1 MIRFVIADDLSG
13 AADSAVHFRGAGRV
27 RLNLLQSSPWTA
39 GGAGLVQVCDSETRN
54 LAPGVA
60 GATIRSIA
68 AGLADLTGPRPP
80 LFKKVDSTLRGN
92 AGVELL
98 AVADELGYAA
108 VVLAP
113 ALPSQGRTVE
123 GGRLLVHGTPVS
135 STAAGADPLRPVTKD
150 LVPDILGF
158 PVQSI
163 PLPQVRRRGGFL
175 AEPTERLVVVDSR
188 DDSDLDAVAEA
199 LSNRPELLPA
209 GSAGLARAIASRQ
222 PPPPSVEPPRAA
234 SIVVLV
240 GSGNPVAR
248 TQLDRLREARLDGV
262 HVFGVDESL
271 AHDPS
276 GMVQELAARAAG
288 SLARLAPPV
297 ALVATGGDTALA
309 LCRALAEDAIWV
321 CGEVLPGIAWGTL
334 DRSGTTLVTK
344 AGGFGGPDAVRDTAL
359 RLLGLRQAAGG

>member
-27 RLNLLQSSPWTA
+27 RLNLPQESPWTA
-39 GGAGLVQVCDSETRN
+39 DGAGLVQVCDSETRN
-54 LAPGVA
+54 LAPGLA

-68 AGLADLTGPRPP
+68 AGLAERTGPRPP

-98 AVADELGYAA
+98 AMADELGYAA

-123 GGRLLVHGTPVS
+123 DGRLLVHGAPVT
-135 STAAGADPLRPVTKD
+135 STAAGVDPLNPVTSD
-150 LVPDILGF
+150 MVPDILGF

-163 PLPQVRRRGGFL
+163 RLPQVREGADFL
-175 AEPTERLVVVDSR
+175 AETTHRLVVVDSS
-188 DDSDLDAVAEA
+188 DDSDLDAVAAA
-199 LSNRPELLPA
+199 LTNRPELLPA
-209 GSAGLARAIASRQ
+209 GSAGLARAIAARQ
-222 PPPPSVEPPRAA
+222 APAPSVDAPRAA

-248 TQLDRLREARLDGV
+248 DQLRRLREARLAAV
-262 HVFGVDESL
+262 HIFDVDSSL
-271 AHDPS
+271 GKTPLL
-276 GMVQELAARAAG
+276 MMQELAARAVSSLG
-288 SLARLAPPV
+288 SLEPPV

-309 LCRALAEDAIWV
+309 LCRALAEDTIWA
-321 CGEVLPGIAWGTL
+321 CGELLQGLPWGTL
-334 DRSGTTLVTK
+334 DRSGMTLVTK
-344 AGGFGGPDAVRDTAL
+344 AGGFGGPAALRDTAV
-359 RLLGLRQAAGG
+359 RLLGLRPAGDG